1 MCVDNFSLRFF
12 MKDVDKRIRDAA
24 LYTFICHYIP
34 LTGRKSVIVSFSG
47 LSKNLKFTN
56 SMS

>member
-12 MKDVDKRIRDAA
+12 MKDVGKRICDAV

-34 LTGRKSVIVSFSG
+34 LTG
-47 LSKNLKFTN
+47 
-56 SMS
+56 

>member
-12 MKDVDKRIRDAA
+12 MKDVDKRIRDAV

-34 LTGRKSVIVSFSG
+34 LTG
-47 LSKNLKFTN
+47 
-56 SMS
+56 